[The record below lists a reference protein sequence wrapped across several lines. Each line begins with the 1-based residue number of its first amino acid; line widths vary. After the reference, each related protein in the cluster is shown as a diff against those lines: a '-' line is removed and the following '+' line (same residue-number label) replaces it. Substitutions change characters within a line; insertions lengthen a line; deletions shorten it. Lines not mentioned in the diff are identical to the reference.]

1 MIKFHFFLLRKLAT
15 QVFFLNHNSS
25 AFLLAISW
33 RTVLLGHI
41 LWFSKLTFFG
51 SHLVRIST
59 LVRFRYVPMLF
70 LERSLY
76 VPRTFQ
82 VRSRYVPG
90 TFSTLNFV
98 FFAKNVFFW
107 RIYRSHSFPIGL
119 LFQGVHS
126 RWGGRYV
133 GHVHF
138 YYSSTLVRL

>member
-1 MIKFHFFLLRKLAT
+1 MTPISDECVAD
-15 QVFFLNHNSS
+15 
-25 AFLLAISW
+25 AIHGSW

-41 LWFSKLTFFG
+41 LWYSKLTFFG

-126 RWGGRYV
+126 RWGV
-133 GHVHF
+133 GMWDMCTF
-138 YYSSTLVRL
+138 TLVRL